1 MIKVCIWQH
10 LLHSESQ
17 FIDELLGGG
26 FDIPDKYSFE
36 KIYDEDDED
45 DGSRLIFDLN
55 EVDVDSLIESAKK
68 LSVDFVQVDKLDQIE
83 MLEIELFC
91 SI

>member
-10 LLHSESQ
+10 LLHSENQ
-17 FIDELLGGG
+17 FIDELLGSG
-26 FDIPDKYSFE
+26 FDVPNKHSFE

-55 EVDVDSLIESAKK
+55 EEDVNSLIESAKK
-68 LSVDFVQVDKLDQIE
+68 LSVDFVQIDKLDQ
-83 MLEIELFC
+83 LEEPELELFC